1 MRNALYAPFR
11 PELQHLEPFSVQD
24 DDILQIYT
32 KTSSN
37 ANEANLPPHGELK
50 RPAISVGQRV
60 IALRGKDI
68 LGKTKCLRTNSL
80 RTDYQ
85 DKPGSGQN
93 VSGQTVSGQ
102 NRFYV
107 K

>member
-24 DDILQIYT
+24 DDILQIFT

-37 ANEANLPPHGELK
+37 ANEANLPPLGELK

-68 LGKTKCLRTNSL
+68 LG
-80 RTDYQ
+80 
-85 DKPGSGQN
+85 
-93 VSGQTVSGQ
+93 TVL
-102 NRFYV
+102 
-107 K
+107 KI

>member
-68 LGKTKCLRTNSL
+68 LGKTSSFRTNSPL
-80 RTDYQ
+80 KIAGKLWSQEKLSQ
-85 DKPGSGQN
+85 DKLSQDKL
-93 VSGQTVSGQ
+93 S
-102 NRFYV
+102 
-107 K
+107 